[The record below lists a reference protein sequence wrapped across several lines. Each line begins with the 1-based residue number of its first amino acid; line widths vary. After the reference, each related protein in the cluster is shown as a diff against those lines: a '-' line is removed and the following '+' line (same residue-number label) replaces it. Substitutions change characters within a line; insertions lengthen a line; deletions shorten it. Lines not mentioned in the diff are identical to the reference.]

1 MAPSWLFRRA
11 HIVQGEVVIR
21 GFALVFCLMSVPA
34 LAQDF
39 DALMDEGVAL
49 RARAEDHEALDRFE
63 RAAALRRTPV
73 VVAQIGLAEQA
84 LGRFVAAEAHLTEA
98 LELGGAW
105 IERQQAVLEAA
116 LVSIRAQLGT
126 LEVLCEAEDAELVVE
141 GRRVALPSGPL
152 RVLAGEVEYRVEA
165 PGHEPSRRSARVA
178 SDAVV
183 RVTVHLL
190 PTAPPEV
197 DATVGTGP
205 STVSSTGAND
215 PTSSS
220 TSTARSNGLA
230 VPILGA
236 TAGAAL
242 VGGVVADVLR
252 VRAVQRWNG
261 DACAPEEATL
271 RSENCADDRDRWRRA
286 RVATV
291 ASFGVAAVL
300 GVVTLVLA
308 LRGDEDDDSSALAC
322 DVAGLGLTCGGRF

>member
-1 MAPSWLFRRA
+1 MAASWLFRRA

-21 GFALVFCLMSVPA
+21 GFVLALCLMSVPA

-105 IERQQAVLEAA
+105 IERQHEVLEAA
-116 LVSIRAQLGT
+116 LVAIRAQLGT

-178 SDAVV
+178 SEAVV
-183 RVTVHLL
+183 RITVHLL
-190 PTAPPEV
+190 PTAPPTV
-197 DATVGTGP
+197 DGATRTTSVT
-205 STVSSTGAND
+205 SST
-215 PTSSS
+215 PSSS
-220 TSTARSNGLA
+220 TPALPPGEEGAGAL
-230 VPILGA
+230 VPVLGA

-261 DACAPEEATL
+261 DACAPEGATL
-271 RSENCADDRDRWRRA
+271 RSETCSDDRDRWRRA
-286 RVATV
+286 RAATV

-308 LRGDEDDDSSALAC
+308 LRGDEDETYALAC

>member
-1 MAPSWLFRRA
+1 MR
-11 HIVQGEVVIR
+11 QGGDVIR
-21 GFALVFCLMSVPA
+21 GFVLALCWMSVPA

-49 RARAEDHEALDRFE
+49 RAQAEDHEALDRFE
-63 RAAALRRTPV
+63 RAATLRRTPV

-105 IERQQAVLEAA
+105 IDRQHEVLEAA
-116 LVSIRAQLGT
+116 LASIRAQLGT

-141 GRRVALPSGPL
+141 GRRVTFPTGPL

-165 PGHEPSRRSARVA
+165 PGHEPSQRRARIA
-178 SDAVV
+178 SEAVV

-190 PTAPPEV
+190 PTAPPPV
-197 DATVGTGP
+197 DGSVSTTSRTTSSAGP
-205 STVSSTGAND
+205 SPVEPPHDEGSGV
-215 PTSSS
+215 
-220 TSTARSNGLA
+220 L
-230 VPILGA
+230 VPVLGA

-261 DACAPEEATL
+261 DACAPEGAVL
-271 RSENCADDRDRWRRA
+271 RSETCADERDRWRRA

-308 LRGDEDDDSSALAC
+308 LRGDEDESAALAC